1 MGQHITDVFAM
12 QKQDKLHCQNVVWE
26 WENSTVYHTPHPHVP
41 YQQSENKHS
50 LISRIIHLL
59 LRARHYAYTPQT
71 DSANTTQTPLGPTE
85 LADISTSG
93 RQLYV
98 ASSEVIDPREP
109 MEMF

>member
-1 MGQHITDVFAM
+1 MH
-12 QKQDKLHCQNVVWE
+12 L
-26 WENSTVYHTPHPHVP
+26 
-41 YQQSENKHS
+41 
-50 LISRIIHLL
+50 LL

-85 LADISTSG
+85 LADTSASE

-98 ASSEVIDPREP
+98 ASSEVIDPRER